1 MREKPVLRI
10 GLIAS
15 LLMGVVFMATGDP
28 GGEVLRELGIG
39 VSGGA

>member
-28 GGEVLRELGIG
+28 GEVLRELGIG